1 MIGMAIVII
10 LAFFGF
16 ILFTSLSQ
24 KNTIDSNT
32 SSISDSDNPGSTAPQ
47 NPSGKVTPS
56 EKEDQVKEVIVS
68 GGNYKFNP
76 SEIKVKKGERVK
88 IIFKNSGGMHDF
100 VIDEFN
106 VRTQVIGSEKE
117 DTVEFVPDKTGT
129 FEYYC
134 SVGNHRQMGM
144 VGNLIVE

>member
-32 SSISDSDNPGSTAPQ
+32 SSISDSDNPGSTASQ